1 VSELHRPP
9 GPDELVRSQR
19 ERLARLIG
27 AGLGRV
33 RLLIGRLPTP
43 KPWLVLTALVVA
55 GWAVTL
61 EVGRIAQHNGWFY
74 FHGGDATWYYTS
86 AWVLGQGHIP
96 QGSIG
101 YWYSLLLAPIA
112 HFAGPN
118 ILVAMPWIVVFNVVV
133 LAPIALLSI
142 YGITCMIGGRSFGYL
157 ASLIWVVFPVAV
169 IHYFSPGYHARY
181 VDITL
186 PPALGLTARG
196 DFPSLVFLLVATYFG
211 LRFLATQNDLDA
223 IASGLAVGLAI
234 AIKPSNALFLPAP
247 ALALVVARRPRG
259 LALLAVGLLPSLI
272 GLAVWKY
279 RGLGYLPAF
288 SNGPGATLV
297 GAVVTSSSVHLH
309 LSQYLPFS
317 WSRLSQ
323 NLDGFGRWTWSR
335 LLIELVAVV
344 GLVGL
349 VRRSLPAAV
358 FVGAWLASY
367 LVFKGSSPVVN
378 FADGTFL
385 THLIPAFPAYFLL
398 AVSSLLLIPS
408 FRRRPVPQAANPAAR
423 ARWQRR
429 IPVLV
434 LALAASVGAL
444 VIAILPPLQRPAA
457 AEITNVTLY
466 IPIDG
471 FALAAQVV
479 RHSVKLSWPAQRTS
493 GSRVW
498 YAIFRDRPNRLTC
511 TPVPHAAT
519 ACSYPATNLVGSVAG
534 SRSSWVDHPPP
545 GTWVYRVSLTAS
557 PSKQFI
563 GDDYILLSDPTRILD
578 TS

>member
-1 VSELHRPP
+1 MSELD
-9 GPDELVRSQR
+9 GPLRSDDV
-19 ERLARLIG
+19 AG
-27 AGLGRV
+27 APRIRRAQVVGRALGRV
-33 RLLIGRLPTP
+33 RRSIERLPAP
-43 KPWLVLTALVVA
+43 KPWLVLAALVVA
-55 GWAVTL
+55 CWAATL
-61 EVGRIAQHNGWFY
+61 AVARIAQHNGWFY

-86 AWVLGQGHIP
+86 AWVLGHGHIP

-101 YWYSLLLAPIA
+101 YGYSLLLAPIA
-112 HFAGPN
+112 HLAGPN
-118 ILVAMPWIVVFNVVV
+118 ILVGMPWIVVFNVVV
-133 LAPIALLSI
+133 LAPIALISV

-157 ASLIWVVFPVAV
+157 ASLLWVVFPLAV
-169 IHYFSPGYHARY
+169 IPYFSAGYHARY

-211 LRFLATQNDLDA
+211 LRFLASRNDLDA

-247 ALALVVARRPRG
+247 VLALVVARRPRG
-259 LALLAVGLLPSLI
+259 LPLLAVGMIPSLL

-279 RGLGYLPAF
+279 RGLGYLPVF

-297 GAVVTSSSVHLH
+297 GAVSASSSVHLH
-309 LSQYLPFS
+309 LSQYLPFN
-317 WSRLSQ
+317 WTQLSQ
-323 NLDGFGRWTWSR
+323 NLDGFRRWTWSR
-335 LLIELVAVV
+335 LLIELVALAGFV
-344 GLVGL
+344 GLA
-349 VRRSLPAAV
+349 RRSLPAAALA
-358 FVGAWLASY
+358 GAWLASY
-367 LVFKGSSPVVN
+367 LLIKGSSPVVN

-398 AVSSLLLIPS
+398 AVSCLLLIPGVG
-408 FRRRPVPQAANPAAR
+408 RRPVPQAAASAAG
-423 ARWQRR
+423 ATWQRR

-434 LALAASVGAL
+434 LALAATVGAL
-444 VIAILPPLQRPAA
+444 VIAVLPPLRRPAA

-471 FALAAQVV
+471 FALAATVV
-479 RHSVKLSWPAQRTS
+479 RHTVRLSWPAQRTS

-519 ACSYPATNLVGSVAG
+519 ACDYPATNLVGSVPG
-534 SRSSWVDHPPP
+534 TRSSWVDHPPP
-545 GTWVYRVSLTAS
+545 GSWVYRVSLTAS

-563 GDDYILLSDPTRILD
+563 GDDYILLSSPTQIVD
-578 TS
+578 TN